1 MRIKGRSRAIAGHN
15 GFTLVEVMMV
25 TVISSFVFAGVL
37 SAYIFLGRGLVREGY
52 EEQAESGSR
61 KALFYF
67 TKDMSAAQSI
77 FAQNSQPQ
85 ITLTI
90 PTQSNPPT
98 ITVTYSYDS
107 TNQILNRNASNGI
120 GSGNLLSTT
129 QSGLTSL
136 NLNFIYY
143 DNYGN
148 QITSLPAS
156 QAIKQAMMTYTV
168 TTGSAVSGAQS
179 TLTVSSPL
187 VILKNKLSIQ

>member
-1 MRIKGRSRAIAGHN
+1 
-15 GFTLVEVMMV
+15 MV